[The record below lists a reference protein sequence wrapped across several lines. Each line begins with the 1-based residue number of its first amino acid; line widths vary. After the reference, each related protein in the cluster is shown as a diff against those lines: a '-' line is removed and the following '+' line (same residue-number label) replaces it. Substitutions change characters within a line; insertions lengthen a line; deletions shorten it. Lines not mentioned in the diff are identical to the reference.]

1 MSFLLPCPTC
11 GPRPVDEYS
20 AGGEFTTRPALGATP
35 HELGRALYIRR
46 HGAGPPLEGGAHTP
60 RRNVAGPQ
68 LEWWHHPLG
77 CREWFQAERDTR
89 TNEVLRVGRP
99 GELSGVL

>member
-20 AGGEFTTRPALGATP
+20 AGGEFTTRPSPDSTP
-35 HELGRALYIRR
+35 HELGRALYIK
-46 HGAGPPLEGGAHTP
+46 
-60 RRNVAGPQ
+60 RNVAGPQ
-68 LEWWHHPLG
+68 LEWWYHAHG

-99 GELSGVL
+99 GELSGVVEAGA

>member
-1 MSFLLPCPTC
+1 MSFLLTCPTC

-20 AGGEFTTRPALGATP
+20 AGGELTTRPAPDAEP
-35 HELGRALYIRR
+35 RELGRALYV
-46 HGAGPPLEGGAHTP
+46 

-68 LEWWHHPLG
+68 VEWWYHGLG
-77 CREWFQAERDTR
+77 CKEWFQAERDTR

-99 GELSGVL
+99 GELTGVEAGA

>member
-20 AGGEFTTRPALGATP
+20 AGGEFTTRPAPDSTP
-35 HELGRALYIRR
+35 HELGRALYIK
-46 HGAGPPLEGGAHTP
+46 
-60 RRNVAGPQ
+60 RNVAGPQ
-68 LEWWHHPLG
+68 LEWWYHTQG

-99 GELSGVL
+99 GELSDVVEAGA